1 MTETAIIISAYDLTE
16 ELIKKNPENE
26 NNIINDYINFIIKL
40 KNNNNLNKTY
50 IRSST
55 YRDDNY
61 RHPLDINIENNFQ
74 RYSNGELIEDD
85 MNNRPYYYPMRFNYL
100 DNQYMEPSI
109 SGTIDPSILTTDTPV
124 TPITDATTP
133 PATTP
138 PATTPPAVATPP
150 ATTPAVAT
158 PAATTPAVATPAA
171 TTPAVATFTN
181 YRTSKKKETFA
192 DYFAEITG
200 GFKDYFAFKN

>member
-74 RYSNGELIEDD
+74 RYSNGELIDDD

-133 PATTP
+133 PP
-138 PATTPPAVATPP
+138 VATPP

-158 PAATTPAVATPAA
+158 PPATTPPATTPPA

>member
-1 MTETAIIISAYDLTE
+1 
-16 ELIKKNPENE
+16 
-26 NNIINDYINFIIKL
+26 
-40 KNNNNLNKTY
+40 
-50 IRSST
+50 
-55 YRDDNY
+55 
-61 RHPLDINIENNFQ
+61 
-74 RYSNGELIEDD
+74 
-85 MNNRPYYYPMRFNYL
+85 
-100 DNQYMEPSI
+100 MEPSI

-138 PATTPPAVATPP
+138 PATTPPATTPP
-150 ATTPAVAT
+150 
-158 PAATTPAVATPAA
+158 A

>member
-74 RYSNGELIEDD
+74 RYSNGELIDDD

-138 PATTPPAVATPP
+138 PA
-150 ATTPAVAT
+150 
-158 PAATTPAVATPAA
+158 
-171 TTPAVATFTN
+171 VATFTN